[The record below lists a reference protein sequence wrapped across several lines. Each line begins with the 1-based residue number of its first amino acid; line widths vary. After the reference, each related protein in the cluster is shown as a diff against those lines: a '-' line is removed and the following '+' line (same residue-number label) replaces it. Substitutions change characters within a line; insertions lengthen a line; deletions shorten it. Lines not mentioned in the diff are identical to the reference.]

1 MSESKDVEDLIR
13 SKQRRLAEVESAMEH
28 MPGKDRAPLLQL
40 VDNLNKEIAELQ
52 AKSPSN
58 VEMVSTRVKLDQSLA
73 QNRKLIEDHETE
85 RAQASAELARVQQD
99 LECLKDLLS
108 ERDVTIQAHTQE
120 VNALKAEIGDHD
132 MERDLVMAAVQ
143 SDEYKRAEA
152 LLLQNQGFQKKIADL
167 ETLIVDAES
176 VREEK
181 AALAK
186 ERALVQDML
195 VAADPAV
202 PFIELDGRAWE
213 PLMQLLMQCEELQS
227 RNLELSEARTL
238 EAGQISALH
247 ESNQS
252 VRADVAQHQAKHNDL
267 NQQLADLQRERRLLR
282 EIVTAAD
289 PSQPFSQLGDPEAWA
304 PLLQTV
310 RLCPELE
317 ATNQALEQRMKE
329 LEQQLLQVHS
339 LSQEVAAL
347 RKDRVLLIEMVQ
359 GDDPAEPFL
368 ALEQPA
374 DWEPLMKVLMR
385 VDEQEVGLDESARE
399 LEAAKQREFGLEQQ
413 IEALQQLMHEMR
425 EDGRSKEQLAA
436 SVTAGME
443 EKQARLEAHLE
454 ATRLKLLGAVS
465 TNFKHNEARSLEA
478 SARKAAGGQM
488 SELRENN
495 ASLVEQIATLQAA
508 NDSLRAQVEY
518 QQNSLVTLEHT
529 VWQAEASQSPVRA
542 SLVQDRSPTPA
553 FREHNSEPRVT
564 HSTAIAFDQLDTNKD
579 GVINRAEFSKLQGG
593 REMALE
599 ELLRMDEADLA
610 QEGALDGMLPVSYTH
625 LTLPT
630 KRIV

>member
-195 VAADPAV
+195 VAADPAA

-213 PLMQLLMQCEELQS
+213 PLMHLLM
-227 RNLELSEARTL
+227 
-238 EAGQISALH
+238 
-247 ESNQS
+247 
-252 VRADVAQHQAKHNDL
+252 
-267 NQQLADLQRERRLLR
+267 
-282 EIVTAAD
+282 
-289 PSQPFSQLGDPEAWA
+289 
-304 PLLQTV
+304 
-310 RLCPELE
+310 
-317 ATNQALEQRMKE
+317 
-329 LEQQLLQVHS
+329 
-339 LSQEVAAL
+339 
-347 RKDRVLLIEMVQ
+347 
-359 GDDPAEPFL
+359 
-368 ALEQPA
+368 
-374 DWEPLMKVLMR
+374 
-385 VDEQEVGLDESARE
+385 
-399 LEAAKQREFGLEQQ
+399 
-413 IEALQQLMHEMR
+413 
-425 EDGRSKEQLAA
+425 
-436 SVTAGME
+436 
-443 EKQARLEAHLE
+443 
-454 ATRLKLLGAVS
+454 
-465 TNFKHNEARSLEA
+465 
-478 SARKAAGGQM
+478 
-488 SELRENN
+488 
-495 ASLVEQIATLQAA
+495 
-508 NDSLRAQVEY
+508 
-518 QQNSLVTLEHT
+518 
-529 VWQAEASQSPVRA
+529 
-542 SLVQDRSPTPA
+542 
-553 FREHNSEPRVT
+553 
-564 HSTAIAFDQLDTNKD
+564 
-579 GVINRAEFSKLQGG
+579 
-593 REMALE
+593 
-599 ELLRMDEADLA
+599 
-610 QEGALDGMLPVSYTH
+610 PVSYTH